1 LDFALYRKHR
11 PTTFAEVIGQDH
23 ITSSLTHALDKG
35 IISHAYLF
43 TGPRGTGKTTVAR
56 LLARAINCEGKS
68 PKPCNEC
75 DICKATLASDLDI
88 IEIDAASNRGIDDAR
103 ELRDKVNLVPTRA
116 KYKVYIID
124 EVHML
129 TKEAFNALLKT
140 LEEPPAHVVFI
151 MATTEAHKIPATIIS
166 RTQRFSFHA
175 HTEDNLEKQLIAI
188 AKKEKLELEPAAA
201 HTLAVASQGGFRDAI
216 SMLDQARGG
225 GAKITNDR
233 VLSIL
238 GWSELGKLEELIDA
252 VLKNDA
258 GQVLAVLDQII
269 QGGAQPEQLQHQL
282 ILALR
287 DRLHTAVQEK
297 SPSVAQIAG
306 AMQQLIEMQTAGHAQ
321 IALEATLVSIV
332 SPLAAPTAHA
342 TAPVAVHTAP
352 VVAQATKAAPVATKP
367 APEAASADMARW
379 PKVLIEIKSKNNS
392 LYALL
397 QSCEIKLTEETLM
410 IYCRFNFHRD
420 RLMEAKNAGVIEKA
434 LETVYNKHI
443 RVECELKTM
452 TTEAPTA
459 NTTNELVTTAM
470 DILGGE
476 LIDG

>member
-1 LDFALYRKHR
+1 MSDFALYRKHR
-11 PTTFAEVIGQDH
+11 PSTFAEVIGQDH
-23 ITSSLTHALDKG
+23 ITGSLTHALDKG

-68 PKPCNEC
+68 PKPCNKCEVC
-75 DICKATLASDLDI
+75 EATINSNLDI

-175 HTEDNLEKQLIAI
+175 HTEDNLERQLIEI

-252 VLKNDA
+252 LLKNDA
-258 GQVLAVLDQII
+258 AQVLAVLDQII
-269 QGGAQPEQLQHQL
+269 SSGAQPEQLQHQL

-287 DRLHTAVQEK
+287 DRLHTAVQKK
-297 SPSVAQIAG
+297 SPSVAQIAH
-306 AMQQLIEMQTAGHAQ
+306 AMQQLIEMQAAGHAQ

-332 SPLAAPTAHA
+332 SPYTASTAHV
-342 TAPVAVHTAP
+342 TAPVVVHTAP
-352 VVAQATKAAPVATKP
+352 APKSAPVAAKP
-367 APEAASADMARW
+367 VDQANPADMARW

-397 QSCEIKLTEETLM
+397 QSCEIRLTDDTLM
-410 IYCRFNFHRD
+410 IFCRFNFHRD

-434 LETVYNKHI
+434 LEAVYNKHI
-443 RVECELKTM
+443 RVDCELKTM

-459 NTTNELVTTAM
+459 NTTNELVTTAL

>member
-1 LDFALYRKHR
+1 MSDFALYRKHR
-11 PTTFAEVIGQDH
+11 PSTFAEVIGQDH

-56 LLARAINCEGKS
+56 LLARAINCEGKP
-68 PKPCNEC
+68 PKPCNKCE
-75 DICKATLASDLDI
+75 ICKATLASDLDI

-225 GAKITNDR
+225 GDKITNDR

-238 GWSELGKLEELIDA
+238 GWSELGKLDELIDA
-252 VLKNDA
+252 LLKGDSGLVLST
-258 GQVLAVLDQII
+258 LDQII
-269 QGGAQPEQLQHQL
+269 ESGAQPEQLQHQL
-282 ILALR
+282 LLALR
-287 DRLHTAVQEK
+287 DRLHSAVTDK
-297 SPSVAQIAG
+297 SDQVAQLSVCIQALLN
-306 AMQQLIEMQTAGHAQ
+306 MQVAGHPQ
-321 IALEATLVSIV
+321 IALEATLISIIN
-332 SPLAAPTAHA
+332 PQLAAPAKTM
-342 TAPVAVHTAP
+342 APTPA
-352 VVAQATKAAPVATKP
+352 VAQFAPKVATTATKP
-367 APEAASADMARW
+367 AAPASNPADMARW

-397 QSCEIKLTEETLM
+397 QSCEIQLNDSTLQ

-420 RLMEAKNAGVIEKA
+420 RLMEAKNRDIVEKA
-434 LETVYNKHI
+434 LQTVYNKDI
-443 RVECELKTM
+443 AVQCELKTIA
-452 TTEAPTA
+452 TEAPTA
-459 NTTNELVTTAM
+459 NTTNELVTTAI

>member
-1 LDFALYRKHR
+1 MSDFALYRKHR
-11 PTTFAEVIGQDH
+11 PSTFAEVIGQEH
-23 ITSSLTHALDKG
+23 ITDSLTNALRKG

-56 LLARAINCEGKS
+56 LLARAVNCIGKD
-68 PKPCNEC
+68 PKPCNKCEMC
-75 DICKATLASDLDI
+75 QATINSNLDI

-103 ELRDKVNLVPTRA
+103 ELRDKVNLVPTKA

-151 MATTEAHKIPATIIS
+151 MATTESHKIPATIVS
-166 RTQRFSFHA
+166 RTQRFSFHRITEA
-175 HTEDNLEKQLIAI
+175 HLEKQLIAI
-188 AKKEKLELEPAAA
+188 AKKEKVQLEPAAA

-225 GAKITNDR
+225 GDTITNER

-238 GWSELGKLEELIDA
+238 GWSELGKLDELIDA
-252 VLKNDA
+252 LLQNDSGLVLST
-258 GQVLAVLDQII
+258 LDQII
-269 QGGAQPEQLQHQL
+269 ESGAQAEQLQHQL
-282 ILALR
+282 LLAFR
-287 DRLHTAVQEK
+287 DRLHAAVSAK
-297 SPSVAQIAG
+297 SDQVAQLTNAIQHLLD
-306 AMQQLIEMQTAGHAQ
+306 MQAAGHPQ
-321 IALEATLVSIV
+321 IALEATLLGILNPV
-332 SPLAAPTAHA
+332 AAPTAHV
-342 TAPVAVHTAP
+342 TAPVAVHTPAKVQNTP
-352 VVAQATKAAPVATKP
+352 VAQVETRVQSDP
-367 APEAASADMARW
+367 ADMARW

-397 QSCEIKLTEETLM
+397 QSCEIRLSPDELM

-420 RLMEAKNAGVIEKA
+420 RLMEAKNRAVIEKA
-434 LETVYNKHI
+434 LETVYNKSI

-459 NTTNELVTTAM
+459 SETNELVTTAI

>member
-1 LDFALYRKHR
+1 MSDFALYRKHR
-11 PTTFAEVIGQDH
+11 PSTFAEVIGQEH

-68 PKPCNEC
+68 PKPCNKCE
-75 DICKATLASDLDI
+75 ICEATINSNLDI

-140 LEEPPAHVVFI
+140 LEEPPAHAVFI

-166 RTQRFSFHA
+166 RTQRFSFHSIA
-175 HTEDNLEKQLIAI
+175 DDNLEKQLIAI
-188 AKKEKLELEPAAA
+188 AKKEKLDLEPAAA

-225 GAKITNDR
+225 GHKITNDR

-238 GWSELGKLEELIDA
+238 GWSELGKLDELIDN
-252 VLKNDA
+252 VLKGDSSL
-258 GQVLAVLDQII
+258 VLKVLDEII
-269 QGGAQPEQLQHQL
+269 ESGAQPEQLHHQL
-282 ILALR
+282 LLALR
-287 DRLHTAVQEK
+287 DRLHNAVTNK
-297 SPSVAQIAG
+297 SDQVAQISAVTQ
-306 AMQQLIEMQTAGHAQ
+306 ALLAMQTAGHPQ
-321 IALEATLVSIV
+321 IALEATLLSILNPV
-332 SPLAAPTAHA
+332 AAPTVHA
-342 TAPVAVHTAP
+342 TAPVAVHTTP
-352 VVAQATKAAPVATKP
+352 RAQAAIPAAPAVP
-367 APEAASADMARW
+367 DSDPADMARW
-379 PKVLIEIKSKNNS
+379 PKALIEIKSKNNS

-397 QSCEIKLTEETLM
+397 QSCEIRLSSDELM
-410 IYCRFNFHRD
+410 IYCRFNFHKD
-420 RLMEAKNAGVIEKA
+420 RLMEAKNRAVIEKA
-434 LETVYNKHI
+434 LETVYNKSI

-459 NTTNELVTTAM
+459 NATNELVTTAI

>member
-1 LDFALYRKHR
+1 MSDFALYRKHR
-11 PTTFAEVIGQDH
+11 PSTFAEVIGQEH
-23 ITSSLTHALDKG
+23 ITSSLETALDKG

-56 LLARAINCEGKS
+56 LLAQAINCEGES
-68 PKPCNEC
+68 PKPCNKCE
-75 DICKATLASDLDI
+75 ICKATLSSNLDI

-166 RTQRFSFHA
+166 RTQRFSFHSIG
-175 HTEDNLEKQLIAI
+175 EDNLEKQLIAI
-188 AKKEKLELEPAAA
+188 AKKEKLELSKEAA

-216 SMLDQARGG
+216 SLLDQARGG
-225 GAKITNDR
+225 GTKIENDR

-252 VLKNDA
+252 ILKSDSTLVLST
-258 GQVLAVLDQII
+258 LDQII
-269 QGGAQPEQLQHQL
+269 ESGAQPEQLHHQL
-282 ILALR
+282 LLALR
-287 DRLHTAVQEK
+287 DRLHKAVSGK
-297 SPSVAQIAG
+297 SDQVAVISNAIQSLL
-306 AMQQLIEMQTAGHAQ
+306 AMQMAGHPQ
-321 IALEATLVSIV
+321 IALEATLLAMLNPV
-332 SPLAAPTAHA
+332 AAPTAHV
-342 TAPVAVHTAP
+342 TAPVAVHTP
-352 VVAQATKAAPVATKP
+352 SRAQAAPVAPDVPAGKP
-367 APEAASADMARW
+367 GDMARW

-397 QSCEIKLTEETLM
+397 QSCEIRLTEDELM
-410 IYCRFNFHRD
+410 IYCRFNFHKD
-420 RLMEAKNAGVIEKA
+420 RLLEPKNRGVIEKA
-434 LETVYNKHI
+434 LETVYNKSI

-459 NTTNELVTTAM
+459 NTTNELVTTAI

>member
-1 LDFALYRKHR
+1 MSDYALYRKHR

-56 LLARAINCEGKS
+56 LLARAVNCEGKS
-68 PKPCNEC
+68 PKPCNKC
-75 DICKATLASDLDI
+75 DICKATLAIDLDI

-140 LEEPPAHVVFI
+140 LEEPPAHVIFI

-166 RTQRFSFHA
+166 RTQRFSFHSIG
-175 HTEDNLEKQLIAI
+175 EDNLESQLITI

-216 SMLDQARGG
+216 SLLDQARGG
-225 GAKITNDR
+225 GNKITNDR

-252 VLKNDA
+252 MLKSDSGLVLST
-258 GQVLAVLDQII
+258 LDQII
-269 QGGAQPEQLQHQL
+269 ESGAQPEQLHHQL
-282 ILALR
+282 LLALR
-287 DRLHTAVQEK
+287 DRLHSAVTEK
-297 SPSVAQIAG
+297 STQVAQLSSTIQG
-306 AMQQLIEMQTAGHAQ
+306 LLAMQLAGHPQ
-321 IALEATLVSIV
+321 IALEATLLSILN
-332 SPLAAPTAHA
+332 PIAAPTAHV

-352 VVAQATKAAPVATKP
+352 KAKAAPVAPEGKP
-367 APEAASADMARW
+367 GDMARW

-397 QSCEIKLTEETLM
+397 QSCEIKLTEDELM
-410 IYCRFNFHRD
+410 IYCRFNFHKD
-420 RLMEAKNAGVIEKA
+420 RLLEPKNRGVIEKA
-434 LETVYNKHI
+434 LETVYNKSI
-443 RVECELKTM
+443 TVECELKTM

-459 NTTNELVTTAM
+459 NTTNELVTTAI

>member
-1 LDFALYRKHR
+1 MSELALYRTHR
-11 PTTFAEVIGQDH
+11 PNTFADVIGQEH

-56 LLARAINCEGKS
+56 LLARAINCEGKA
-68 PKPCNEC
+68 PKPCNKCE
-75 DICKATLASDLDI
+75 ICQATINSNLDI

-140 LEEPPAHVVFI
+140 LEEPPAHAVFI

-175 HTEDNLEKQLIAI
+175 ITDDNLEKRLVSI

-201 HTLAVASQGGFRDAI
+201 HTLAIASQGGFRDAI
-216 SMLDQARGG
+216 SMLDQTRGG
-225 GAKITNDR
+225 GHKITNER

-238 GWSELGKLEELIDA
+238 GWSELGKLETLIDELLQNNA
-252 VLKNDA
+252 QMVLKT
-258 GQVLAVLDQII
+258 LDEII
-269 QGGAQPEQLQHQL
+269 DSGAQPEQLHHQL
-282 ILALR
+282 LIALR
-287 DRLHTAVQEK
+287 QRLHQAVNKRSDQV
-297 SPSVAQIAG
+297 SAITRAIQQLL
-306 AMQQLIEMQTAGHAQ
+306 AMQDAGHPQ
-321 IALEATLVSIV
+321 IALEATLLSIITPTLELSAPIV
-332 SPLAAPTAHA
+332 QAVPKNTIVAAPIV
-342 TAPVAVHTAP
+342 PDSNP
-352 VVAQATKAAPVATKP
+352 
-367 APEAASADMARW
+367 ADMARW

-397 QSCEIKLTEETLM
+397 QSCEISFSQAGLM

-420 RLMEAKNAGVIEKA
+420 RLMEPKNRDVIQKA
-434 LETVYNKHI
+434 LETVYNKDI
-443 RVECELKTM
+443 KVECELKTM
-452 TTEAPTA
+452 NTAAPS
-459 NTTNELVTTAM
+459 NPENELVTTAI

>member
-1 LDFALYRKHR
+1 MSDFALYRKHR
-11 PTTFAEVIGQDH
+11 PSTFAEVIGQEH
-23 ITSSLTHALDKG
+23 ITNSLTHALDKG

-56 LLARAINCEGKS
+56 LLARAINCEGKA

-75 DICKATLASDLDI
+75 EVCKATIASNLDI

-140 LEEPPAHVVFI
+140 LEEPPAHAVFI
-151 MATTEAHKIPATIIS
+151 MATTEAHNIPATIIS
-166 RTQRFSFHA
+166 RTQRFSFHSIA
-175 HTEDNLEKQLIAI
+175 DDNLEKQLIAI

-225 GAKITNDR
+225 GHKITNER

-238 GWSELGKLEELIDA
+238 GWSELGLLDSLIDA
-252 VLKNDA
+252 VLKGDS
-258 GQVLAVLDQII
+258 GLVLSTLDQII
-269 QGGAQPEQLQHQL
+269 ESGAQPEQLHHQL
-282 ILALR
+282 LLALR
-287 DRLHTAVQEK
+287 DRLHSAVTAK
-297 SPSVAQIAG
+297 SDQVAQVSAIIQTLL
-306 AMQQLIEMQTAGHAQ
+306 AMQMAGHPQ
-321 IALEATLVSIV
+321 IALEATLLGILNPAVS
-332 SPLAAPTAHA
+332 PTAHV
-342 TAPVAVHTAP
+342 TAPVAVHTAQRT
-352 VVAQATKAAPVATKP
+352 QAAAPVAQVP
-367 APEAASADMARW
+367 DSNPADMARW
-379 PKVLIEIKSKNNS
+379 PKALIEIKSKNNS

-397 QSCEIKLTEETLM
+397 QSTEIRLTSDELM
-410 IYCRFNFHRD
+410 IYCRFNFHKD
-420 RLMEAKNAGVIEKA
+420 RLLEPKNRAVIEKA
-434 LETVYNKHI
+434 LETVYNKSI

-459 NTTNELVTTAM
+459 NTTNELVTTAI

>member
-1 LDFALYRKHR
+1 MSELALYRTHR
-11 PTTFAEVIGQDH
+11 PNTFADVIGQEH

-35 IISHAYLF
+35 IISHVYLF

-56 LLARAINCEGKS
+56 LLARAINCEGKA
-68 PKPCNEC
+68 PKPCNKCE
-75 DICKATLASDLDI
+75 ICQATINSNLDI

-140 LEEPPAHVVFI
+140 LEEPPAHAVFI

-175 HTEDNLEKQLIAI
+175 IAEDNLEKQLISI

-201 HTLAVASQGGFRDAI
+201 HTMAVASQGGFRDAI

-225 GAKITNDR
+225 GHKITNER

-238 GWSELGKLEELIDA
+238 GWSELGKLDTLID
-252 VLKNDA
+252 VLLKNDA
-258 GQVLAVLDQII
+258 QNVLKTLDEII
-269 QGGAQPEQLQHQL
+269 DSGAQPEQLHHQL
-282 ILALR
+282 LIALR
-287 DRLHTAVQEK
+287 QRLHEAVNNRSDQV
-297 SPSVAQIAG
+297 STITRAI
-306 AMQQLIEMQTAGHAQ
+306 QQLLGMQDAGHPQ
-321 IALEATLVSIV
+321 IALEATLLSIINPV
-332 SPLAAPTAHA
+332 VPVVAP
-342 TAPVAVHTAP
+342 
-352 VVAQATKAAPVATKP
+352 VAQATPVQVAQFAPKKVSAVAPVAP
-367 APEAASADMARW
+367 DSNPADMARW
-379 PKVLIEIKSKNNS
+379 PKALIEIKSKNNS

-397 QSCEIKLTEETLM
+397 QSCEINFSDDGLM
-410 IYCRFNFHRD
+410 IYCRFSFHRD
-420 RLMEAKNAGVIEKA
+420 RLMEPKNRDVIEKA
-434 LETVYNKHI
+434 LETVYNKNI
-443 RVECELKTM
+443 KVECELKTM
-452 TTEAPTA
+452 TNSAPVA
-459 NTTNELVTTAM
+459 SPENELVTTAI

>member
-1 LDFALYRKHR
+1 MSDFALYRKHR
-11 PTTFAEVIGQDH
+11 PSTFAEVIGQEH

-68 PKPCNEC
+68 PKPCNKCE
-75 DICKATLASDLDI
+75 ICEATINSNLDI

-103 ELRDKVNLVPTRA
+103 ELRGKVNLVPTRA

-140 LEEPPAHVVFI
+140 LEEPPAHAVFI

-166 RTQRFSFHA
+166 RTQRFSFHSIGD
-175 HTEDNLEKQLIAI
+175 DNLEKQLIAI

-225 GAKITNDR
+225 GNKISNDR

-238 GWSELGKLEELIDA
+238 GWSELGKLDELIDN
-252 VLKNDA
+252 VLKDDSSL
-258 GQVLAVLDQII
+258 VLKTLDEII
-269 QGGAQPEQLQHQL
+269 ESGAQPEQLHHQL
-282 ILALR
+282 LLALR
-287 DRLHTAVQEK
+287 ERLHKAVSER
-297 SPSVAQIAG
+297 SMDVPSITQAI
-306 AMQQLIEMQTAGHAQ
+306 QQLLEMQMAGHPQ
-321 IALEATLVSIV
+321 IALEATLLSIIN
-332 SPLAAPTAHA
+332 
-342 TAPVAVHTAP
+342 P
-352 VVAQATKAAPVATKP
+352 VVPQVAAQPATQSVPIAQFAPRKAAAAPVQVVP
-367 APEAASADMARW
+367 DNNPADMARW
-379 PKVLIEIKSKNNS
+379 PKALIEIKSKNNS

-397 QSCEIKLTEETLM
+397 QSCEINFSDNGLM

-420 RLMEAKNAGVIEKA
+420 RLMEPKNRDVIEKA
-434 LETVYNKHI
+434 LETVYNKTI
-443 RVECELKTM
+443 KVECELKTM
-452 TTEAPTA
+452 TTEAPVA
-459 NTTNELVTTAM
+459 SQTNELVTTAM

-476 LIDG
+476 LVDG

>member
-1 LDFALYRKHR
+1 MSDFALYRKHR
-11 PTTFAEVIGQDH
+11 PSTFAEVIGQEH
-23 ITSSLTHALDKG
+23 ITSSLETALDKG

-56 LLARAINCEGKS
+56 LLAQAINCEGKS

-75 DICKATLASDLDI
+75 EICKATLSSNLDI

-166 RTQRFSFHA
+166 RTQRFSFHSIG
-175 HTEDNLEKQLIAI
+175 EDNLEKQLIAI
-188 AKKEKLELEPAAA
+188 AKKEKLELSKEAA

-216 SMLDQARGG
+216 SLLDQARGG
-225 GAKITNDR
+225 GNKIENDR

-252 VLKNDA
+252 VLKADSA
-258 GQVLAVLDQII
+258 LVLSTLDQMIES
-269 QGGAQPEQLQHQL
+269 GAQPEQLHHQL
-282 ILALR
+282 LLALR
-287 DRLHTAVQEK
+287 DRLHQAVSGK
-297 SPSVAQIAG
+297 SDQVALISNAIQSLL
-306 AMQQLIEMQTAGHAQ
+306 AMQMAGHPQ
-321 IALEATLVSIV
+321 IALEATLLAMLNPV
-332 SPLAAPTAHA
+332 AAPTVHV
-342 TAPVAVHTAP
+342 TAPVAVHTPGRA
-352 VVAQATKAAPVATKP
+352 AAAPVAPDVPAGKP
-367 APEAASADMARW
+367 GDMARW

-397 QSCEIKLTEETLM
+397 QSCEIRLTEDELM
-410 IYCRFNFHRD
+410 IYCRFNFHKD
-420 RLMEAKNAGVIEKA
+420 RLLEPKNRGVIEKA
-434 LETVYNKHI
+434 LETVYNKSI

-459 NTTNELVTTAM
+459 NTTNELVTTAI

>member
-1 LDFALYRKHR
+1 MSDFALYRKHR
-11 PTTFAEVIGQDH
+11 PSTFAEVIGQEH

-56 LLARAINCEGKS
+56 LLARAINCEGKT
-68 PKPCNEC
+68 PKPCNKCE
-75 DICKATLASDLDI
+75 ICEATINSNLDI

-140 LEEPPAHVVFI
+140 LEEPPAHAVFI

-166 RTQRFSFHA
+166 RTQRFSFHSIA
-175 HTEDNLEKQLIAI
+175 DDNLEKQLIAI
-188 AKKEKLELEPAAA
+188 AEKEKLELEPAAA

-225 GAKITNDR
+225 GHKISNDR

-238 GWSELGKLEELIDA
+238 GWSELGKLDQLIDN
-252 VLKNDA
+252 VLKGDSSS
-258 GQVLAVLDQII
+258 VLKTLDEII
-269 QGGAQPEQLQHQL
+269 ESGAQPEQLHHQL
-282 ILALR
+282 LLALR
-287 DRLHTAVQEK
+287 DRLHQAVAER
-297 SPSVAQIAG
+297 SADVG
-306 AMQQLIEMQTAGHAQ
+306 AITGAITHLLDMQAAGHAQ
-321 IALEATLVSIV
+321 IALEATLLSIIY
-332 SPLAAPTAHA
+332 
-342 TAPVAVHTAP
+342 PVTPQTV
-352 VVAQATKAAPVATKP
+352 VQSVAQSVPIAQFAPRKSAAAVQVVPDNNP
-367 APEAASADMARW
+367 ADMARW
-379 PKVLIEIKSKNNS
+379 PKALIEIKSKNNS

-397 QSCEIKLTEETLM
+397 QSCEINFSDNGLM

-420 RLMEAKNAGVIEKA
+420 RLMEPKNRDVIEKA
-434 LETVYNKHI
+434 LETVYNKTI
-443 RVECELKTM
+443 KVECELKTM
-452 TTEAPTA
+452 TTEAPVA
-459 NTTNELVTTAM
+459 SQTNELVTTAM

>member
-1 LDFALYRKHR
+1 MDFALYRKHR
-11 PTTFAEVIGQDH
+11 PSTFAEVIGQDH

-56 LLARAINCEGKS
+56 LLARAINCEGTS
-68 PKPCNEC
+68 PKPCNKCETC
-75 DICKATLASDLDI
+75 EATINSNLDI

-151 MATTEAHKIPATIIS
+151 MATTEAHKIPATILS
-166 RTQRFSFHA
+166 RTQRFSFYMIG
-175 HTEDNLEKQLIAI
+175 EDNLEKQLIAI
-188 AKKEKLELEPAAA
+188 AKKEGLKLDKEAA
-201 HTLAVASQGGFRDAI
+201 HTLAVASKGGFRDAI

-225 GAKITNDR
+225 GASITNQR

-238 GWSELGKLEELIDA
+238 GWSELGKLDQLIDA
-252 VLKNDA
+252 VLGSNAK
-258 GQVLAVLDQII
+258 QVLTTLDDII
-269 QGGAQPEQLQHQL
+269 ASGAQAEQLPHQL

-287 DRLHTAVQEK
+287 QRLHTAISSNSRQ
-297 SPSVAQIAG
+297 VAQLSACIQALL
-306 AMQQLIEMQTAGHAQ
+306 AMQTAGHPQ
-321 IALEATLVSIV
+321 IALEATLMSLLHPTQPVATQ
-332 SPLAAPTAHA
+332 AASKSVPIAQMTPQVAA
-342 TAPVAVHTAP
+342 APVAVVSDANP
-352 VVAQATKAAPVATKP
+352 
-367 APEAASADMARW
+367 ADMARW
-379 PKVLIEIKSKNNS
+379 PKALIEIKSKNNS

-397 QSCEIKLTEETLM
+397 QSCEINLSNDQLM
-410 IYCRFNFHRD
+410 IYCRFTFHRD
-420 RLMEAKNAGVIEKA
+420 RLMEAKNRDVIEKA
-434 LETVYNKHI
+434 LETVYNKTI
-443 RVECELKTM
+443 KVECELKTM
-452 TTEAPTA
+452 TTEAPVA
-459 NTTNELVTTAM
+459 SQTNELVTTAM

>member
-1 LDFALYRKHR
+1 
-11 PTTFAEVIGQDH
+11 
-23 ITSSLTHALDKG
+23 
-35 IISHAYLF
+35 
-43 TGPRGTGKTTVAR
+43 
-56 LLARAINCEGKS
+56 
-68 PKPCNEC
+68 
-75 DICKATLASDLDI
+75 
-88 IEIDAASNRGIDDAR
+88 
-103 ELRDKVNLVPTRA
+103 VPTRA

-188 AKKEKLELEPAAA
+188 AGKEKLELDPAAA

-225 GAKITNDR
+225 GDKITNDR

-238 GWSELGKLEELIDA
+238 GWSELGKLEEMIDA
-252 VLKNDA
+252 LLKNDA
-258 GQVLAVLDQII
+258 RQVLAVLDQII
-269 QGGAQPEQLQHQL
+269 SSGAQPEQLQHQL

-287 DRLHTAVQEK
+287 DRLHSAVQKK
-297 SPSVAQIAG
+297 SPAVAQIAI
-306 AMQQLIEMQTAGHAQ
+306 AMQRLIEMQAAGHAQ
-321 IALEATLVSIV
+321 IALEATLISVV
-332 SPLAAPTAHA
+332 SPYMAPTAHV

-352 VVAQATKAAPVATKP
+352 PTKATPAAANPVRESDP
-367 APEAASADMARW
+367 ADMARW

-397 QSCEIKLTEETLM
+397 QSCEIRLTDDTLM

-443 RVECELKTM
+443 RVDCELKTM

-459 NTTNELVTTAM
+459 NTTNELVTTAL

>member
-1 LDFALYRKHR
+1 MDFALYRKHR
-11 PTTFAEVIGQDH
+11 PTTFAEVIGQEH
-23 ITSSLTHALDKG
+23 ITSSLETALDKG

-68 PKPCNEC
+68 PKPCNTCE
-75 DICKATLASDLDI
+75 ICQATINSNLDI

-175 HTEDNLEKQLIAI
+175 HTEANLENQLTAI
-188 AKKEKLELEPAAA
+188 AQKENLILEPAAA

-216 SMLDQARGG
+216 SLLDQARGG
-225 GAKITNDR
+225 GEKITNDR

-238 GWSELGKLEELIDA
+238 GWSELGKLNELIDA
-252 VLKNDA
+252 LLKGSTQRVLST
-258 GQVLAVLDQII
+258 LDEVIES
-269 QGGAQPEQLQHQL
+269 GAQPEQLQHQL

-287 DRLHTAVQEK
+287 ERLHAAVQEN
-297 SPSVAQIAG
+297 SPAVGQLADAIQHLVQ
-306 AMQQLIEMQTAGHAQ
+306 MQAAGHAK
-321 IALEATLVSIV
+321 IALEATLVGLLNPV
-332 SPLAAPTAHA
+332 VPPVVHVAAPVT
-342 TAPVAVHTAP
+342 VHTAP
-352 VVAQATKAAPVATKP
+352 IAQAAKP
-367 APEAASADMARW
+367 AQRTIESAPEVSATDMARW
-379 PKVLIEIKSKNNS
+379 PKALIEIKSKNNS

-397 QSCEIKLTEETLM
+397 QSCEIKLTEDTLM
-410 IYCRFNFHRD
+410 IYCRFTFHRD
-420 RLMEAKNAGVIEKA
+420 RLMEAKNAAVIEKA

-459 NTTNELVTTAM
+459 NATNELVTTAM

>member
-23 ITSSLTHALDKG
+23 ITSSLTNALDKG

-75 DICKATLASDLDI
+75 EICKETLASDLDI

-188 AKKEKLELEPAAA
+188 AEKEKLQLEPAAA
-201 HTLAVASQGGFRDAI
+201 HALAVASQGGFRDAI

-225 GAKITNDR
+225 GATITNDR

-238 GWSELGKLEELIDA
+238 GWSELGKLDELIDA
-252 VLKNDA
+252 LLKNDSK
-258 GQVLAVLDQII
+258 QVLTILDQII
-269 QGGAQPEQLQHQL
+269 NSGAQPEQLQHQL

-287 DRLHTAVQEK
+287 DRLHTAVQMT
-297 SPSVAQIAG
+297 SPSVAQITNAI
-306 AMQQLIEMQTAGHAQ
+306 QQLIGMQAAGHAQ
-321 IALEATLVSIV
+321 IALEATLVSIMN
-332 SPLAAPTAHA
+332 PIITPAAHV

-352 VVAQATKAAPVATKP
+352 VAQAMRTTNPATKASSNVSST
-367 APEAASADMARW
+367 DMARW

-397 QSCEIKLTEETLM
+397 QSCEIKLTDDTLM

-420 RLMEAKNAGVIEKA
+420 RLMEAKNASVIEKA
-434 LETVYNKHI
+434 LETVYNKSI
-443 RVECELKTM
+443 KVECELKTM

-459 NTTNELVTTAM
+459 NATNELVTTAI